1 MRALILI
8 TFVCLVNANIY
19 YDMSNESYE
28 EVKESRNFTGK
39 VVLVTG
45 SSSGIGEGTVKLYSI
60 LGAKVV
66 VTGRNETRIK
76 AVAEECHKLSPH
88 GLKPLEVVADLTKQ
102 DDAKRLVDSTI
113 KEYGKL
119 DILVNNAGSS
129 VLSYIKD
136 DKILEEF
143 DKVFNIDVRSVVEM
157 IHLSLPHLEK
167 SKGTIINIS
176 SDAGLSPLVGML
188 TYQLAKSA
196 INMMTKVLAIE
207 LGPSGIRVNTINP
220 GFIDTPFADSTG
232 IKIPD
237 ELKKKMFEKM
247 ADITPLKRIGQP
259 LDIAK
264 GIVFLSSTD
273 AQFITG
279 ANLVIDGG
287 EIYNSPADFLGSLLS
302 SYY

>member
-8 TFVCLVNANIY
+8 TFVCLVHANIY

-76 AVAEECHKLSPH
+76 EVAEECHKLSPH
-88 GLKPLEVVADLTKQ
+88 GLKVVNVILLYNFYNFNLKPLEVVADLTKQ

-157 IHLSLPHLEK
+157 IHLSLPYLEK

-176 SDAGLSPLVGML
+176 SIAGLTP
-188 TYQLAKSA
+188 
-196 INMMTKVLAIE
+196 VLK
-207 LGPSGIRVNTINP
+207 L
-220 GFIDTPFADSTG
+220 F
-232 IKIPD
+232 
-237 ELKKKMFEKM
+237 
-247 ADITPLKRIGQP
+247 
-259 LDIAK
+259 
-264 GIVFLSSTD
+264 
-273 AQFITG
+273 
-279 ANLVIDGG
+279 
-287 EIYNSPADFLGSLLS
+287 
-302 SYY
+302 

>member
-1 MRALILI
+1 
-8 TFVCLVNANIY
+8 
-19 YDMSNESYE
+19 MSNESYE

-88 GLKPLEVVADLTKQ
+88 GLKVVNVILLYNFYNLNLKPLEVVADLTKQ

-129 VLSYIKD
+129 VLSSIKD
-136 DKILEEF
+136 DKVLEEF

-157 IHLSLPHLEK
+157 IHLSIPHLEK

-176 SDAGLSPLVGML
+176 SDAGLSP
-188 TYQLAKSA
+188 
-196 INMMTKVLAIE
+196 
-207 LGPSGIRVNTINP
+207 
-220 GFIDTPFADSTG
+220 
-232 IKIPD
+232 
-237 ELKKKMFEKM
+237 
-247 ADITPLKRIGQP
+247 
-259 LDIAK
+259 
-264 GIVFLSSTD
+264 VF
-273 AQFITG
+273 
-279 ANLVIDGG
+279 
-287 EIYNSPADFLGSLLS
+287 
-302 SYY
+302 